1 MIAFGYFLTLY
12 KNTVNTYNIS
22 IHVHQINIAFSNSHI
37 TDTSRKLD
45 TTQS

>member
-22 IHVHQINIAFSNSHI
+22 IHQFSNSHI

>member
-22 IHVHQINIAFSNSHI
+22 IHQINIAFSNSHI
-37 TDTSRKLD
+37 TDTNRKLD